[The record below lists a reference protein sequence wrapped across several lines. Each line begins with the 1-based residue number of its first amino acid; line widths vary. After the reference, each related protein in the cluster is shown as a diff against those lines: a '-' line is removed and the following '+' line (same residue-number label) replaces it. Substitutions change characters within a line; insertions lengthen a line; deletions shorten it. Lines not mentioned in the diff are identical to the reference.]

1 MFDAGENSK
10 NSELTEEIE
19 FSLLLQAIYQR
30 YGYDFRNY
38 AYASLRRRL
47 HSFIFKNGLSSLS
60 ALQDYVLR
68 DSANMARLLGTISV
82 NVSAMFRDPDF
93 YLALR
98 ENILPDM
105 RDLPL
110 IRVWHAGCSG
120 GEEVY
125 SMAILM
131 HELGLLNKTRFYAT
145 DLSTQIISKA
155 KQAIFDIK
163 DMRDY
168 TINYQK
174 SGGEADFSDYYS
186 ANHGSVI
193 ISDFLRKNIVWAEH
207 NLVSDAS
214 FNEFHIILCRNVMI
228 YFNEKLQRK
237 VHALIHDSLA
247 EGGILG
253 LGHVESLR
261 FSPYESSFKVLSKQ
275 EKLYKK
281 IK

>member
-1 MFDAGENSK
+1 MFGAGENSK
-10 NSELTEEIE
+10 DNEFTEEIE

-30 YGYDFRNY
+30 YGYDFRDY
-38 AYASLRRRL
+38 AHASLRRRL

-98 ENILPDM
+98 KNILPDM
-105 RDLPL
+105 SDLPL

-125 SMAILM
+125 SMAIVM

-145 DLSTQIISKA
+145 DISTQIISKA

-168 TINYQK
+168 TINYQR

-186 ANHGSVI
+186 ANHGSII

-237 VHALIHDSLA
+237 VHTLIHDSLA
-247 EGGILG
+247 EDGILG